1 MSISVKSSNLAT
13 KLSGVF
19 EIDYLV
25 GRMIQ
30 RVRLVQA
37 QIQNGKLSENF
48 HVFNQVQIIALFH
61 EPNLQS

>member
-30 RVRLVQA
+30 ELD
-37 QIQNGKLSENF
+37 
-48 HVFNQVQIIALFH
+48 
-61 EPNLQS
+61 